1 MTPSPFVNRLGL
13 LPGISINKAYLMK
26 QISKR
31 KDTKN
36 KEPLTEL
43 LNLAEKDDLVMFVLG
58 LAARDNSIR
67 RECLDTLKET
77 VKVNNVL
84 KEGAESS
91 SLLSL
96 WCELEPELSELDE
109 YGGGDYG
116 QEDDVSEY
124 LSELCDKLDETTLS
138 KNDRYELL
146 EEVLR
151 YIKSGNA
158 GMDDF
163 LYDVAYATCK
173 NDGDLRDLAER
184 FEELKNSW
192 PTDHARRIY
201 RRIGDHKK
209 YLELRALKMK
219 YGMDYYDL
227 ATFYWETGEK
237 DKALDIALKGMKFG
251 EGRMDELRLFLAERA
266 KESGNRNA
274 YLDYLF
280 LQKTDRFSLSSYKE
294 FKKECSNKEW
304 KEYESR
310 IIDLLEKLD
319 NVQSLKIYMHRKE
332 YEKAIKYFIKIS
344 SHSFYR
350 YMDYDIL
357 QIASRLE
364 NRYPEEILKF
374 HKSST
379 GNLDTS
385 TSRKDYKFKAE
396 VVKRVRHVL
405 VDVMKKPADW
415 RKYVLPIKMSNMGRP
430 AFQEEFAK
438 VIPEWKEL

>member
-1 MTPSPFVNRLGL
+1 
-13 LPGISINKAYLMK
+13 MK
-26 QISKR
+26 QIPRR
-31 KDTKN
+31 KDIKN
-36 KEPLTEL
+36 KEPLAEL
-43 LNLAEKDDLVMFVLG
+43 LNFAEKDDLVKLVLG

-77 VKVNNVL
+77 VKVSNVL
-84 KEGAESS
+84 KEGAASS
-91 SLLSL
+91 ALLSL
-96 WCELEPELSELDE
+96 WRELEPELAELDE
-109 YGGGDYG
+109 YGGGDHG

-138 KNDRYELL
+138 KNDRDELL

-151 YIKSGNA
+151 YIQSGNA

-173 NDGDLRDLAER
+173 NDDDLRDLAER
-184 FEELKNSW
+184 FEALKSSW

-209 YLELRALKMK
+209 FLALRALTMK

-237 DKALDIALKGMKFG
+237 DKALDIAIKGMKSG

-266 KESGNRNA
+266 KESGDRNA

-280 LQKTDRFSLSSYKE
+280 LQKTDRLALSSYKE
-294 FKKECSNKEW
+294 FKKECSDKEW
-304 KEYESR
+304 KEYEPR
-310 IIDLLEKLD
+310 IVDLLEKSD

-332 YEKAIKYFIKIS
+332 YEKAIQCFIKIS
-344 SHSFYR
+344 NHSYYR
-350 YMDYDIL
+350 YMDSDIL

-364 NRYPEEILKF
+364 NRYPEEILTF

-379 GNLDTS
+379 GNLNSS
-385 TSRKDYKFKAE
+385 TSRKDYRFKAE
-396 VVKRVRHVL
+396 AVKRVRHIL

-415 RKYVLPIKMSNMGRP
+415 RKYVLPIKMNNMGRP

-438 VIPEWKEL
+438 VIPEWKELK